1 MSKDANRSERR
12 LPELARQILAEARN
26 CTGMSFQH
34 SRRTL
39 WGGGTYIGETLTD
52 LGAGR
57 KAAQQKRTAEADV
70 PGKRDPETP

>member
-1 MSKDANRSERR
+1 
-12 LPELARQILAEARN
+12 
-26 CTGMSFQH
+26 MSFQH